1 MWESKHSYGLLNLA
15 IGKAFRI
22 PLWFVVSAAVAR
34 LLGPEGLGQW
44 SMVLAAGMLLNQLF
58 LHWTQSMTLRFAYGH
73 SAQGGVESTLL
84 LRLPLLVCALALAAV
99 VLVVTPDL
107 WVLAAFGI
115 TERASVLLA
124 LFAFWMMAET
134 QSLQQVRERF
144 LALAWSP
151 VLMDA
156 LLLMVV
162 LILVVLPDHEA
173 GSLSSPQLIVILLSV
188 LFFGWAGLLLGELR
202 RSSFAGLSIRFS
214 QLPPMVFFAL
224 PLVPGFLIAY
234 FAEWSNY
241 FLIRHFL
248 GEFQLGLFHAGYQ
261 YLIILIGVPT
271 ALVSVLLPRLVRM
284 YDDQGEKLLTHFLS
298 FQAPKLLLVWAVLIL
313 IPLALLPW
321 FFGLLLGP
329 EFDVA
334 ASILAVLLIAVPGAM
349 AQHIYGMAYFLR
361 GKLLLSTLLFFLVKL
376 IVDFSLAWNLL
387 PSLGLVASAW
397 SVAISYLVLQWCFV
411 LFAGTGSL
419 PRKRGIGVLFWC
431 HACGLLLFLAETM
444 FARLGVALTLM
455 LVSLLYVRQSGLF
468 DAEDLRG
475 AMPNSMKRFERF
487 LLCLL
492 CNGGNSSGVKS

>member
-1 MWESKHSYGLLNLA
+1 MWESKHSYGLLNLV

-84 LRLPLLVCALALAAV
+84 LRFPLLVCAFALAVV

-115 TERASVLLA
+115 TERASVVLA

-156 LLLMVV
+156 LLLVVV
-162 LILVVLPDHEA
+162 LIFVFWPGHEA
-173 GSLSSPQLIVILLSV
+173 GSLSSPHLIAILLSV
-188 LFFGWAGLLLGELR
+188 LFFGWAGLLLDELR
-202 RSSFAGLSIRFS
+202 RSRFAGLNVRFS
-214 QLPPMVFFAL
+214 QLSPMVLFAL
-224 PLVPGFLIAY
+224 PLVPGFLTAY

-284 YDDQGEKLLTHFLS
+284 YDEQGEKLLTNFLS
-298 FQAPKLLLVWAVLIL
+298 FQAPKLVLVWAVLIL

-329 EFDVA
+329 EFDAA
-334 ASILAVLLIAVPGAM
+334 ASILTVLLIAVPGAM
-349 AQHIYGMAYFLR
+349 AQHVYGMAYFLR

-387 PSLGLVASAW
+387 PSVGLAASAW

-411 LFAGTGSL
+411 LFASTGSL
-419 PRKRGIGVLFWC
+419 PRKRGIGILFWC

-444 FARLGVALTLM
+444 PARSGVALTLM
-455 LVSLLYVRQSGLF
+455 LISLLYVRQSGLL
-468 DAEDLRG
+468 DAEALRG
-475 AMPNSMKRFERF
+475 VMPVSLKRFEHILLR
-487 LLCLL
+487 LLC
-492 CNGGNSSGVKS
+492 SSGTSLRVKS